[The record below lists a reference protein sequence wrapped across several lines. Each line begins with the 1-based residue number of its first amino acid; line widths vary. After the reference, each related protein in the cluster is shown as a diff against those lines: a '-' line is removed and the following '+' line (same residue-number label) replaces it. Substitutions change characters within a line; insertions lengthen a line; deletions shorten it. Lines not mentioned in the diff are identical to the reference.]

1 MKRIVIICCL
11 LCACAGLYAQGI
23 GSAKDLVAFIEAFNK
38 GESIQPWTDQDNVVF
53 LSADIDLS
61 KTKKLPQ
68 VIRFEGIFE
77 RAMPSRAGRRR
88 GDCSVKWSVKRRCA
102 IW

>member
-38 GESIQPWTDQDNVVF
+38 GESV
-53 LSADIDLS
+53 
-61 KTKKLPQ
+61 
-68 VIRFEGIFE
+68 
-77 RAMPSRAGRRR
+77 
-88 GDCSVKWSVKRRCA
+88 
-102 IW
+102 